1 MNRFTI
7 LLWVFFLSL
16 SCSAQVEPVNSKT
29 SDTQP
34 EKLPK
39 IIILATG
46 GTIAGMG
53 YEDSSTQY
61 KAGEVP
67 VEDLLKAV
75 PEMNKYAHIQTE
87 QIANIGSQ
95 DMDIETWL
103 KLSNRINEIFDHN
116 EADGIVIT
124 HGTDTMEE
132 TAYFLSLTVQSPHP
146 VVMVGAMRPSNALS
160 QDGNRNLRDA
170 VAVAA
175 DKRSAEIGVV
185 VAMNES
191 IIPART
197 VDKVSTTNVDAF
209 NSRNFGPIGS
219 ILDGVV
225 YYPRLY
231 KANTAEQ
238 FNVKDFGTLPRV
250 DIVYGYVDA
259 EPQIVDF
266 SVKNGALGI
275 VYAGVGNGNFSA
287 AVQSSLV
294 NAVKDGLMVVRS
306 SRIGKGYVTANNE
319 VDDDQLGF
327 IASNDLNPQKARIL
341 LMLALTK
348 TQDKNE
354 IREMFLKD

>member
-1 MNRFTI
+1 MG
-7 LLWVFFLSL
+7 L
-16 SCSAQVEPVNSKT
+16 SCSAQVKT
-29 SDTQP
+29 IDNQQQSGVQA
-34 EKLPK
+34 EHLPRV
-39 IIILATG
+39 IILATG

-53 YEDSSTQY
+53 HEESSTQY

-75 PEMNKYAHIQTE
+75 PEMNAYAQLKTE

-95 DMDIETWL
+95 DMDVETWL
-103 KLSNRINEIFDHN
+103 KLSNRINAIFDN
-116 EADGIVIT
+116 DEADGIVIT

-132 TAYFLSLTVQSPHP
+132 TAYFLSLTVHSSRP

-175 DKRSAEIGVV
+175 DKMSQEIGVV
-185 VAMNES
+185 VAMNEK
-191 IIPART
+191 IIPAQT
-197 VDKVSTTNVDAF
+197 VDKTSTTNVDAF
-209 NSRNFGPIGS
+209 DSRNFGPIGR
-219 ILDGVV
+219 ILDGKV
-225 YYPRLY
+225 YYPHLY
-231 KANTAEQ
+231 KADVAKQ
-238 FNVKDFGTLPRV
+238 FDVSDFGTLPRV

-287 AVQSSLV
+287 SVQTALV
-294 NAVKDGLMVVRS
+294 NAVEDGLIVVRS

-319 VDDDQLGF
+319 VDDDGLGF
-327 IASNDLNPQKARIL
+327 IASNALNPQKARIL
-341 LMLALTK
+341 LMLALTQ

-354 IREMFLKD
+354 IRKLFSED